1 MSGVVS
7 FLDLFVGAGTT
18 VVVDPDE
25 LDKFNTEEM
34 SSSEVGAEYPVVYSA
49 IAQLTADN
57 L

>member
-7 FLDLFVGAGTT
+7 FLDLFLGAGTT

-25 LDKFNTEEM
+25 LDKFTTKEM
-34 SSSEVGAEYPVVYSA
+34 SSSEVGAEYPEVYSA